1 MNYVLDACAVI
12 AFLRGEDGSDI
23 IEEALLN
30 PENVCMIH
38 AINLCEVYYDFLRVA
53 DEAAAQSAVNDI
65 DSIGVMTREDMGIA
79 LWQAAGRVKARGKVS
94 LADCFAIALA
104 NKEVA
109 EVITSDHK
117 EFDPIAAAGICNVKF
132 FR

>member
-23 IEEALLN
+23 IEEVLLN

>member
-23 IEEALLN
+23 IEEVLLN

-65 DSIGVMTREDMGIA
+65 DSIGVMTREDMGMA
-79 LWQAAGRVKARGKVS
+79 LWQAAGSVKARGKVS